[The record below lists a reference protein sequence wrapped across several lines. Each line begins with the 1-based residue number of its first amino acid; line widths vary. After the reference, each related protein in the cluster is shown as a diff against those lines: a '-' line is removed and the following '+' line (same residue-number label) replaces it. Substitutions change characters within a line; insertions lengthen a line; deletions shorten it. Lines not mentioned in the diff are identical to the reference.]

1 MSLSH
6 IDDISGPP
14 IVGKFYMVPAILM
27 ERFNGQGELWWPI
40 TGPMHTDADH
50 FNFPWPHYHV
60 DARFLTTRH
69 VRGSAYDMG
78 SRFTQ
83 CPYEAHLAAPVH
95 AKYAQTNRNP
105 PFPEPPKPELRRMRC
120 ARTGTGYPYGTS
132 DAVQGLRKDHAG
144 DTARRNAEG
153 HLICPH
159 RGARLDQLVPDA
171 EGVITCPL
179 HGLRFNADTGK
190 CIP

>member
-1 MSLSH
+1 MGIPR

-27 ERFNGQGELWWPI
+27 MRFSWTKEQWWPV
-40 TGPMHTDADH
+40 TGPLHTDADP
-50 FNFPWPHYHV
+50 FNFPWPHYHI

-69 VRGSAYDMG
+69 AQVYLGG
-78 SRFTQ
+78 NRFTE
-83 CPYEAHLAAPVH
+83 CPYEAHLSVPVS
-95 AKYAQTNRNP
+95 ALSSIQNRNP
-105 PFPEPPKPELRRMRC
+105 PYIDPPEPQLRRMRC
-120 ARTGTGYPYGTS
+120 ARTGTGYPYDISG
-132 DAVQGLRKDHAG
+132 AVQGLRKDYAG
-144 DTARRNAEG
+144 DAARRNAEG

-190 CIP
+190 CVP